1 MRTAVKDS
9 RGHMKMHE
17 SSMIDFVRETGY
29 GDYPNLSNVK
39 KVLVIHLR
47 HIGDVILS
55 EPVARVL
62 HEQLNPD
69 KIDFLVNEG
78 TEVLL
83 ESHPHITNL
92 HVIKRSRFTHGLKE
106 RLSEE
111 IRVLRFLKKGGYDLV
126 IGLNPGSRVERC
138 VRFTKAPYRVGPKKR
153 KVKGAYII
161 KSKCVYNFEVS
172 HAGTRRHY
180 VDRHLDTLRRVGLN
194 VGDSIRSPD
203 IFEDQDVSLQVKGLL
218 SLNFIKNNTPY
229 IVIHP
234 ASRWLFKCLPPFKIA
249 EIINSVYFRFEVP
262 IIITAGP
269 DAMELD
275 YIQRVKRWLNVKVL
289 DFSGKLT
296 LIQLAELI
304 RGAGFVISV
313 DTAALHIAE
322 GVQTPVA
329 ALFGPTFD
337 QDWGPRSSNS
347 RVFASHSHACRPCG
361 LDGCGG
367 GKVSECLS
375 GINVNEVLEFMS
387 TYLHKN

>member
-1 MRTAVKDS
+1 
-9 RGHMKMHE
+9 MHE
-17 SSMIDFVRETGY
+17 NSMIDFVRETGY
-29 GDYPNLSNVK
+29 ANYPDLSNVK

-62 HEQLNPD
+62 HEQL
-69 KIDFLVNEG
+69 KSEQIDFLVNEG

-92 HVIKRSRFTHGLKE
+92 HVIKRSRFNHGLKE
-106 RLSEE
+106 RLTEE
-111 IRVLRFLKKGGYDLV
+111 IRIFRLLKKGGYDLV

-138 VRFTKAPYRVGPKKR
+138 VRVTKAPFRVGPKKR
-153 KVKGAYII
+153 KVKGVYNM
-161 KSKCVYNFEVS
+161 KSKSVYNFEVS
-172 HAGTRRHY
+172 HAGSRRHY
-180 VDRHLDTLRRVGLN
+180 VDRHLDALRRIGIN
-194 VGDSIRSPD
+194 VSDSIRCPD
-203 IFEDQDVSLQVKGLL
+203 IFEDQDVSAQVTGLL
-218 SLNFIKNNTPY
+218 SLNLIKNDTPY
-229 IVIHP
+229 VVIHP
-234 ASRWLFKCLPPFKIA
+234 ASRWLFKCLPPLKVA
-249 EIINSVYFRFEVP
+249 EIINSVYSRFEVP

-269 DAMELD
+269 DAIEID
-275 YIQRVKRWLNVKVL
+275 YIRRVKRGLSVEVL
-289 DFSGKLT
+289 DFAGKLT

-304 RGAGFVISV
+304 RGADFVISV

-337 QDWGPRSSNS
+337 QDWGPRSSS
-347 RVFASHSHACRPCG
+347 ARVFASHSHACRPCG

-375 GINVNEVLEFMS
+375 AINVNEVLEFMS
-387 TYLHKN
+387 AYLQKN